1 MKNSH
6 ISLSYADCR
15 ENAHNCVYP
24 HAATAG
30 SASELRELV
39 SHDHVFASFRDNCR
53 SIENFISS
61 TAVPLD
67 CDNDHSDLPE
77 EWIRPGDIP
86 TLFPGVCCAV
96 YTSRNSGKQKGS
108 RSPRPRFHVVFPVEE
123 IRDAEEYSRL
133 KAEIAGAFP
142 FFDSNALDAARF
154 FFGIE
159 NPEVSFFEGDV
170 FISEFISR
178 LNSAPE
184 QEALIPEGN
193 RNSELSR
200 RAAAVIKRFGDT
212 PEAEAKFREAAA
224 LCSPPLGEH
233 ELAGIWRSARKFYSR
248 VSSAPGYVAPAGFK
262 PVQTVWSEPVP
273 FEEKKLP
280 VFPVHTLPE
289 VLKNYVLAVAES
301 LQTPVDMAAVS
312 ALGVLSLCCQG
323 KYVVRINSDWAEP
336 LNLYAVNIAEPSE
349 RKSSNIKAMIRPVV
363 EYEYEYNAQNEYS
376 ITKSA
381 MMKEGLLQ
389 KQRNIE
395 AAFAKGKA
403 TEEDLEKVAKELSD
417 FVEVREMNLFVDDVT
432 PEKLSGRL
440 AAGGGRAAIV
450 SSEGGIF
457 DILSGLYSKSP
468 NIDVFLKAYS
478 GDDIRVD
485 RVGRPAETIP
495 DPALTVLLMVQPS
508 ILAGL
513 MENRVFRGRGLTA
526 RFLYSIPESKIGT
539 RSSVVTTIPEEV
551 YSDYRAL
558 VRRLLSDD
566 CCSTEEIYLSREA
579 EQLRREF
586 ADYLEPQLVGE
597 LADLK
602 DWAGKI
608 VGTTM
613 RIAGLLCRAESK
625 ALVSSLSDE
634 HLIISYDQM
643 FRAIGIADYF
653 IAHAKAAFALMGADT
668 TVNNCKY
675 VLSTIRR
682 LGKDEIDRRTI
693 MRECRAL
700 HTAEAVQT
708 VLDAL
713 ENYGYIALKNPE
725 AYSGRG
731 RPANPGYLVS
741 PAVFEKE

>member
-1 MKNSH
+1 MNNSH
-6 ISLSYADCR
+6 IHLSYADCR
-15 ENAHNCVYP
+15 ENACNCIYP
-24 HAATAG
+24 HAGTAG
-30 SASELRELV
+30 SADELRDLV
-39 SHDHVFASFRDNCR
+39 RHDHVFANFKDGRR
-53 SIENFISS
+53 SIENFLSS
-61 TAVPLD
+61 SAVPLD

-77 EWIRPGDIP
+77 DWIRPEDIP
-86 TLFPGVCCAV
+86 SLFPGVCCAV
-96 YTSRNSGKQKGS
+96 YSSRNNGKAKGS
-108 RSPRPRFHVVFPVEE
+108 KSARPRFHVVFPVDE
-123 IRDAEEYSRL
+123 IRNAEVYSRL

-142 FFDSNALDAARF
+142 FFDANALDAARF

-159 NPEVSFFEGDV
+159 NAEVSFYEGDI
-170 FISEFISR
+170 FIDEFIRS
-178 LNSAPE
+178 LQAAP
-184 QEALIPEGN
+184 AADTAIPEGT

-200 RAAAVIKRFGDT
+200 RAAAIIKRYGDT
-212 PEAEAKFREAAA
+212 PEANEKFREAAA
-224 LCSPPLGEH
+224 LCSPPLNEH
-233 ELAGIWRSARKFYSR
+233 ELGGIWRSARKFYSR
-248 VSSAPGYVAPAGFK
+248 ISSAPGYAAPAVFK

-280 VFPVHTLPE
+280 SFPVNMLPE

-336 LNLYAVNIAEPSE
+336 LNLYAVTIAEPSE
-349 RKSSNIKAMIRPVV
+349 RKSSNIKAMIRPVI
-363 EYEYEYNAQNEYS
+363 EYEAEYNAQNEFA

-389 KQRNIE
+389 KQHNTE
-395 AAFAKGKA
+395 LAFAKGKA
-403 TEEDLEKVAKELSD
+403 TEEDMEKVAREISE
-417 FVEVREMNLFVDDVT
+417 FVEIREMNLFVDDVT
-432 PEKLSGRL
+432 PEKLAGRL

-485 RVGRPAETIP
+485 RVGRPAEMVS

-513 MENRVFRGRGLTA
+513 MDNRVFRGRGLTA

-539 RSSVVTTIPEEV
+539 RSSVVRTIPEET
-551 YSDYRAL
+551 YADYRAL
-558 VRRLLSDD
+558 VRRLLADD
-566 CCSTEEIYLSREA
+566 CCSTEQILLSPEA
-579 EQLRREF
+579 EELRREF

-613 RIAGLLCRAESK
+613 RIAGLLCRAESN

-634 HLIISYDQM
+634 QLVISVEQM
-643 FRAIGIADYF
+643 VRAVSIAEYF
-653 IAHAKAAFALMGADT
+653 IAHARAAFALMGADT

-675 VLSTIRR
+675 VLSAIRR
-682 LGKDEIDRRTI
+682 LGKNEIDRRTV

-713 ENYGYIALKNPE
+713 ENYGYIALKDPE
-725 AYSGRG
+725 AYSGHG
-731 RPANPGYLVS
+731 RPANPGYLVN
-741 PAVFEKE
+741 PALFEE